1 MERRASMTAPL
12 RLLTFVLSMVAG
24 GTDVIGFLGLGSLF
38 MAHIT
43 GNLVVLAA
51 RLLVGGTA
59 PVAHLLS
66 LPVFVAG
73 DALCTTKDGG
83 LGLGLSISRKTINA
97 HGGWLWMEK
106 TRITARHSLSP
117 FHFGRRL

>member
-1 MERRASMTAPL
+1 
-12 RLLTFVLSMVAG
+12 MVAG

-97 HGGWLWMEK
+97 HGGWLWTK
-106 TRITARHSLSP
+106 KNPNHGATFAFAVPLRQTAHRLSSK
-117 FHFGRRL
+117 